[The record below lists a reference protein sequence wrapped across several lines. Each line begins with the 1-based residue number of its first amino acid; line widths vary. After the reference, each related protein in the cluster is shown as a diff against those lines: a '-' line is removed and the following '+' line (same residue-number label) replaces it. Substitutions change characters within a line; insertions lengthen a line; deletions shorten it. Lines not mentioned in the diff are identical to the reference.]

1 MLLYLAAAPARLNR
15 ARQFTD
21 RLAHAAYRIGENS
34 RLSASSLPQQ
44 VRGGLMLLSDLSA
57 PAVSHPDVLCRDI
70 LQECSRR
77 SFSGVVLDFEAA
89 PTADRIRLVRTLD
102 EMLPRQNRALFV
114 PEVWGTYVHRAG
126 VLICTGLSGGSLRLR
141 LDQAKARFSPRPL
154 ALDCQRLAM
163 DFLLPSPN
171 GEGLPLSIDQLRQL
185 RQGRAVYFSEDL
197 CARYFTCSR
206 GKKTH
211 FILFDDAD
219 TIRRKL
225 CLAES
230 LGYAAAFVMLP
241 EIDDLLCELFPGKE

>member
-1 MLLYLAAAPARLNR
+1 MLFYLAAAPACLNR

-34 RLSASSLPQQ
+34 RLAVSPFPQQ
-44 VRGGLMLLSDLSA
+44 IRGGLMLLSDLSA
-57 PAVSHPDVLCRDI
+57 PTVSHPDVLCRDI
-70 LQECSRR
+70 LQECSCRG
-77 SFSGVVLDFEAA
+77 FSGVVLDFEAA
-89 PTADRIRLVRTLD
+89 PSGDRIRLVRTLD
-102 EMLPRQNRALFV
+102 ETLPRQSRALYV
-114 PEVWGTYVHRAG
+114 PEPWGGFVRRAG

-141 LDQAKARFSPRPL
+141 LEQAKARFSPRPL

-171 GEGLPLSIDQLRQL
+171 GEGLPLSADQLRQM

-206 GKKTH
+206 GKRTH

-230 LGYAAAFVMLP
+230 LGYSAAFVMLP
-241 EIDDLLCELFPGKE
+241 ETDDLLEELFPGKE